1 MYYIVYLK
9 DWKKNVIVPKQW
21 IKDVKLH
28 KEKFYNNS
36 VNSSQIFTCFYTN
49 NPNAFDQ
56 DGFPQDTYAPD
67 FQARFCDGS
76 NDEGLYR
83 VQLRAYKGEEGCFRS
98 VTFIRKVI

>member
-67 FQARFCDGS
+67 FQARFCD
-76 NDEGLYR
+76 DR
-83 VQLRAYKGEEGCFRS
+83 MMKGYIVYNFEHTK
-98 VTFIRKVI
+98 VRKGVFAPLHLFEK